1 MSTTSQAAAIEELF
15 AACGMG
21 HRHSPAQCNWGR
33 VCVCD
38 RPRCYALLPGPLPAL
53 QAFKCMPPAVRSRLA
68 KACQGLQ
75 LPPGALVFEEDDKGD
90 AMYVVVAGC
99 LQVRVV
105 TFPLRVKN
113 LNGRL

>member
-1 MSTTSQAAAIEELF
+1 M
-15 AACGMG
+15 
-21 HRHSPAQCNWGR
+21 
-33 VCVCD
+33 CD
-38 RPRCYALLPGPLPAL
+38 RRRCCCALLPRTSPVL
-53 QAFKCMPPAVRSRLA
+53 QAFKCMPPAVRTRLA

-105 TFPLRVKN
+105 AFQSPKAEGQVVRSALVAQGAAWLQWCAPELMQR
-113 LNGRL
+113 RLLLAILC